1 LDVYIDL
8 DMNIIETDPIPV
20 LAAVIERQ
28 GRFLLCRRPPQ
39 KRHGDLW
46 EFPGGKIETDETI
59 SRAAA
64 RELKEELRL
73 TVRSV
78 GEVLLK
84 VPDPA
89 SGYLICFTTVE
100 TEGEPVLLEH
110 TELAWVE
117 RKSLLGLDLAPSD
130 LAFCRHLMTL

>member
-1 LDVYIDL
+1 MDRF
-8 DMNIIETDPIPV
+8 ETQPTQV

-28 GRFLLCRRPPQ
+28 GRFLLCRRPPR

-46 EFPGGKIETDETI
+46 EFPGGKIETDETL
-59 SRAAA
+59 SQAAA
-64 RELKEELRL
+64 RELKEELCL

-89 SGYLICFTTVE
+89 SGFVICFTIVE
-100 TEGEPVLLEH
+100 AEGEPVLLEH
-110 TELAWVE
+110 TELAWVP
-117 RKSLLGLDLAPSD
+117 RSGLLALDLAPSD